1 MSITSYPFIAFVL
14 LLLLCYYLIFAKRGQ
29 WVCLLAASLL
39 FYAFSGPK
47 NLAFL
52 LLTAL
57 TCYLGGRKLYTY
69 EQTYAVFRKDKSHS
83 REERT
88 AKKEQIQ
95 KKKRVV
101 LTSVLVLNFGILA
114 LVKCWGVAYH
124 GLLLPLGISFYTFQ
138 SVSYLIDCYNG
149 KYPPERNFLK
159 YLLFVSF
166 FPQLIQGPIGRFD
179 QLSSQLTAQ
188 RKFDLENFKRS
199 LLLTSFGILKKYAIA
214 NILSGPISVLLDD
227 HAAELPGSA
236 VVFAILMYSAQ
247 QYADFS
253 GGIDIVTGV
262 AGMFGVQLA
271 PNFRQP
277 YFSVSLADFW
287 RRWHISLGA
296 WMRDY
301 VFYPFALLKP
311 IRNLGKKISKKWGK
325 HLGVVLPASIANIL
339 VFFLVGIWHGAEMHY
354 VLWGLYNGIVIA
366 LSDILS
372 PVFHRWNEVL
382 RINEKSFGMKVF
394 RILRTFLIV
403 NIGWY
408 FDRIYDFQTGMSCF
422 GKTVSAFHLGAL
434 PAILSEF
441 LADSMDARK
450 LFIVAAGLVIVFWV
464 SLQRERGRNVY
475 ADLQTW
481 PIVPRWC
488 AYYSMILLIQFAC
501 DYVNSSAAFMY
512 AYF

>member
-39 FYAFSGPK
+39 FYALAGPK
-47 NLAFL
+47 NLVFL

-69 EQTYAVFRKDKSHS
+69 EQVYAAFRKDKSHS

-88 AKKEQIQ
+88 AKKKQIQ
-95 KKKRVV
+95 DKKRIV
-101 LTSVLVLNFGILA
+101 LIAVLVLNFGILA
-114 LVKCWGVAYH
+114 LIKYWGVAYK

-138 SVSYLIDCYNG
+138 SVGYLIDCYNG
-149 KYPPERNFLK
+149 KYPPEQNFLK

-179 QLSSQLTAQ
+179 QLSTQLTAQ

-227 HAAELPGSA
+227 HAAEIPGSA
-236 VVFAILMYSAQ
+236 VVFVILMYSAQ

-311 IRNLGKKISKKWGK
+311 IRNMGKRISKKWGK
-325 HLGVVLPASIANIL
+325 HLGVVLPASVANIL
-339 VFFLVGIWHGAEMHY
+339 VFFLVGIWHGAELHY
-354 VLWGLYNGIVIA
+354 ILWGLYNGIVIA

-372 PVFHRWNEVL
+372 PVFHKWNETL
-382 RINEKSFGMKVF
+382 HLNEKSSGMKLF

-408 FDRIYDFQTGMSCF
+408 FDRIYDFHTCASCF
-422 GKTVSAFHLGAL
+422 GKTVTAFHIGAL
-434 PAILSEF
+434 PATLSQYLSE
-441 LADSMDARK
+441 SMDVRK
-450 LFIVAAGLVIVFWV
+450 VIIVIAGLTIVFFV

-488 AYYSMILLIQFAC
+488 AYYVVILLIQFAC